1 MCMCASHACVC
12 VCVRRTCVCVCVCAA
27 MCVCVCMRYT
37 CVCVHNVK
45 VSSWSTC
52 MHGLVS
58 IDTAHCCPS
67 KVSNAKVYLAG
78 ESYQ

>member
-1 MCMCASHACVC
+1 MCVYMWLTCACVRPMCACVC
-12 VCVRRTCVCVCVCAA
+12 AAHVCVCVCGH
-27 MCVCVCMRYT
+27 V